1 MRLLKST
8 AIIAGFTLI
17 SRVLGLVRDVLIA
30 RFLGAGPVSDAFFT
44 AFKLPNVFRRM
55 FAEGAFNAAFV
66 PLYARRIEEEGKE
79 AADTFANEAA
89 AALFV
94 TVAAIVIL
102 FEITM
107 PWSLSLIG
115 FGLDRAYDPVT
126 GISPYYLAVIYA
138 QITMPYLLF
147 MSMVALFSGVLNTR
161 NFFAL
166 AAAVPI
172 VLNLFMIGTLASTLV
187 IGWDQSTLGYFLC
200 GAIALSGFVQMAL
213 LIWGCRRAGVRVRI
227 KRPRI
232 TPGIKRLVVLGV
244 PGIISAGITQINLLV
259 SHSISTLKSGAAS
272 WLTYADR
279 LYQLPLGMIGIAM
292 GVALLPALSRRLRA
306 GDEIGAK
313 TSLNR
318 AIEIAAFLT
327 IPAAFALGAIPEFLI
342 SGLYERGAFTP
353 ETTSQTAKALKMFA
367 YGLPAFV
374 MLKVLTPAFF
384 ARENTRTPMIY
395 AALSAVINVTLG
407 LYLFYAIGFYGLA
420 LATSVAAW
428 VNVICLT
435 FILLKDGNFNP
446 DRRLLTRLP
455 RIALA
460 SALMAGGLIF
470 TAPYLAGYLKTSILM
485 DFIALGVLCLIGL
498 VIYAAAAALLRAFNM
513 NDIRD
518 AFKRQPRPADTN
530 TE

>member
-1 MRLLKST
+1 MKLIRST
-8 AIIAGFTLI
+8 AIIGGFTLI

-30 RFLGAGPVSDAFFT
+30 RFLGAGLVSDAFFT

-66 PLYARRIEEEGKE
+66 PLYARRLEEEGGE
-79 AADTFANEAA
+79 AADEFAKEAA

-94 TVAAIVIL
+94 LVAGIVIL
-102 FEITM
+102 FELTM

-115 FGLDRAYDPVT
+115 FGLDRAVDPET
-126 GISPYYLAVIYA
+126 GISPYYLAVVYA

-147 MSMVALFSGVLNTR
+147 MSMTALFSGILNTR

-172 VLNLFMIGTLASTLV
+172 VLNLFMIGTLALASQMAWAQPV
-187 IGWDQSTLGYFLC
+187 IGYYLTS
-200 GAIALSGFVQMAL
+200 AIAISGLAQMCL
-213 LIWGCRRAGVRVRI
+213 VIWGCRRAGVAVGF
-227 KRPRI
+227 KRPRL
-232 TPGIKRLVVLGV
+232 TPGVKRLVILGV
-244 PGIISAGITQINLLV
+244 PGMISAGITQINLLI
-259 SHSISTLKSGAAS
+259 SHSIATMRESAAS

-292 GVALLPALSRRLRA
+292 GVALLPSLSRRLRA
-306 GDEIGAK
+306 GDEIGAR

-327 IPAAFALGAIPEFLI
+327 LPAAFALAVIPEFLI
-342 SGLYERGAFTP
+342 SGLYERGAFTA
-353 ETTSQTAKALKMFA
+353 ETTSQTAKALRMFS

-384 ARENTRTPMIY
+384 ARENTRTPMIF
-395 AALSAVINVTLG
+395 AALSAIINVTLG
-407 LYLFYAIGFYGLA
+407 LYLFFNIGFQGLA

-428 VNVICLT
+428 VNVLCLT
-435 FILLKDGNFNP
+435 ALLLKDDSFVP
-446 DRRLLTRLP
+446 DTRLLTRLP
-455 RIALA
+455 RIFLA
-460 SALMAGGLIF
+460 SAAMAVALIALTPQFVSGLSGRFMTDLTVLAGLCVAGGIVY
-470 TAPYLAGYLKTSILM
+470 ALA
-485 DFIALGVLCLIGL
+485 AL
-498 VIYAAAAALLRAFNM
+498 LLRAFSM

-518 AFKRQPRPADTN
+518 ALKRRNAPP
-530 TE
+530 